1 MYIERKEGAK
11 RRKVKDVEV
20 MRLQVVIFGLQS
32 RILSISPAIIFVV
45 TPVTFVTTLTS
56 TTLQLLRIL
65 FSILQCVTK
74 QSSGGLKKVR

>member
-32 RILSISPAIIFVV
+32 KILSITPAIIFVV
-45 TPVTFVTTLTS
+45 PVTFVTTLTS

>member
-32 RILSISPAIIFVV
+32 KILSITLAIIFVV
-45 TPVTFVTTLTS
+45 TPVTFVTT